1 MSQDPDP
8 NDLDGLIR
16 RVDPDRWMS
25 SRFIADEA
33 ARADVITLYAFDHE
47 LARAPKVASN
57 PLIGEIRLTWWREVL
72 DEVETGKPVRQHPT
86 ALALAE
92 LMTRKALGRAG
103 LEALIDARYRE
114 LDSEPMTLDE
124 ALTWA
129 RETGGAVAVLAAGLL
144 DPGASADAARAGGMA
159 WAIGRL
165 MRTAGL
171 TGPEAVAALKRER
184 HAARGLS
191 AAAFPAIAHA
201 ALAPEGGSDLSRQG
215 RLIWAVLKGRL

>member
-1 MSQDPDP
+1 MSQEPDP

-25 SRFIADEA
+25 SRFIADGA
-33 ARADVITLYAFDHE
+33 DRADVITLYAFDHE

-72 DEVETGKPVRQHPT
+72 DEVEAGKAVRQHPT

-92 LMTRKALGRAG
+92 LMSRQGLDRGA

-114 LDSEPMTLDE
+114 LDAEPMTLDE
-124 ALTWA
+124 AMVWA
-129 RETGGAVAVLAAGLL
+129 RETGGGVAAIAASLL
-144 DPGASADAARAGGMA
+144 DPAAEPKLARAGGTA

-171 TGPEAVAALKRER
+171 SGPEAMAALKSER
-184 HAARGLS
+184 LAARGLS

-201 ALAPEGGSDLSRQG
+201 SLAPDGGSDLSRQG
-215 RLIWAVLKGRL
+215 RLVWAVLRGRI